1 MSNILRTKNNTALQ
15 FKIEDGKLLFKDDN
29 CVMDDF
35 NEAEFLYAADEET
48 NQAIVKEIEEAFSVV
63 ISPKNNGI
71 FDYSLN
77 FAQ

>member
-1 MSNILRTKNNTALQ
+1 MLRTKNNPAIQ

-29 CVMDDF
+29 CVMEDF

-48 NQAIVKEIEEAFSVV
+48 NQAIIKEIEEAFSVV
-63 ISPKNNGI
+63 ISPKNSGV

-77 FAQ
+77 FVQ